1 MSLEPKSRCSEYDT
15 LDVSS
20 SAVAVYHVDVHHQ
33 ILLLVTSSPEYEE
46 IRCKHG

>member
-20 SAVAVYHVDVHHQ
+20 SAVYHVDVQHQ
-33 ILLLVTSSPEYEE
+33 ILLLFTSSVEYEE
-46 IRCKHG
+46 ILCKHG